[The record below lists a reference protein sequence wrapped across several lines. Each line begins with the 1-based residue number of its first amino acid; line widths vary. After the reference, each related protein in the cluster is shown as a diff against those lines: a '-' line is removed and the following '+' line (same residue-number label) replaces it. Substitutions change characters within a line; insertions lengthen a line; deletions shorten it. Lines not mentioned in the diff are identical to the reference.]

1 MQLCDYLKKEFSN
14 YFRVIVAPN
23 GQEALNVIQRV
34 LPEVVI
40 SDVMMPEM
48 DGLALCKKI
57 KQNVTINH
65 IPIILLT
72 AKSREED
79 NLEGLNMGADA
90 YIVKPFSI
98 EILRK
103 TAINLIKSREILA
116 TVSVAVRCR
125 NRS

>member
-1 MQLCDYLKKEFSN
+1 MILKKEPDL
-14 YFRVIVAPN
+14 I
-23 GQEALNVIQRV
+23 
-34 LPEVVI
+34 I
-40 SDVMMPEM
+40 SDIMMPEM
-48 DGLALCKKI
+48 DGLTLCKKI

-103 TAINLIKSREILA
+103 RLSTSSRAEKYCAI
-116 TVSVAVRCR
+116 VSAVVRCK